1 LAAPVGWV
9 AQYAATKGM
18 RYLADA
24 DERWLRVWEPFATLK
39 TPHRYEHVLEHTG
52 TTGSLT
58 IARMV
63 QESASPDGVAYE
75 SASWIAIAQD
85 ERMEGVAAATC
96 DVAHVFGEPFDL
108 VTMPRT
114 RTGDPAFDRV
124 FATFAPSKEDLT
136 RSITP
141 SVRKLVMG
149 WGIPLH
155 LEVRKG
161 GFILA
166 PVALAADA
174 STLAWLV
181 RSTELFGEKAA
192 KRVG

>member
-96 DVAHVFGEPFDL
+96 DVAHVFGEPFD
-108 VTMPRT
+108 
-114 RTGDPAFDRV
+114 
-124 FATFAPSKEDLT
+124 PSKEDLT